1 MQSLN
6 SIFMVLAI
14 VCGLA
19 VAASDQPKCAKTACE
34 YFDQSRG
41 ETRLTLTRSH
51 CPPTKKWCCPDIVS
65 RGLQATITSIDLQA
79 PLFLQDGESKNI
91 GRLQQVPW
99 LRAYRHQLRL

>member
-1 MQSLN
+1 MQSSN

-41 ETRLTLTRSH
+41 ETRLTLKRSH

-65 RGLQATITSIDLQA
+65 RGRKKASLSFA
-79 PLFLQDGESKNI
+79 E
-91 GRLQQVPW
+91 
-99 LRAYRHQLRL
+99 AYRFSCKQQSPQ